1 MSPVGEMSG
10 LIDRL
15 KEARLPVCPR
25 IRGAHGKWLS
35 PVDGYCVLACQ
46 PGCMIPSPD
55 EFRSYCTTARYSEC
69 PWFNSRSR
77 PLGDRGGIRRRPD
90 ALAAIGAGGSC

>member
-1 MSPVGEMSG
+1 MRVVGEVSG
-10 LIDRL
+10 LVDRL

-25 IRGAHGKWLS
+25 IRTAHGKWLS

-46 PGCMIPSPD
+46 PGCMIPSPE

-69 PWFNSRSR
+69 PWFSSR
-77 PLGDRGGIRRRPD
+77 PRPIARDVPRRPS
-90 ALAAIGAGGSC
+90 APVAIGAGVSR